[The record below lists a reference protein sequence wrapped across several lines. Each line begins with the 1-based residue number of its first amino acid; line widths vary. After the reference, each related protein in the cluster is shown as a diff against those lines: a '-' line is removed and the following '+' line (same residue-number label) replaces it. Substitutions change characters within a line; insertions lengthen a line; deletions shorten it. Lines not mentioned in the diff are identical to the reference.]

1 MINHKTMAAAER
13 LSRHSREATRWFAS
27 GNSPMPSA
35 KVTTFEQKT
44 TEPAPSA
51 AIPSNEQLRAEY
63 ERSPALQHEFINFT
77 DFAAFKR
84 AEARGAF
91 RLLRRVA

>member
-1 MINHKTMAAAER
+1 MTK
-13 LSRHSREATRWFAS
+13 
-27 GNSPMPSA
+27 MPD
-35 KVTTFEQKT
+35 
-44 TEPAPSA
+44 EPAPSA
-51 AIPSNEQLRAEY
+51 PFIPSNEQLRAEY

-77 DFAAFKR
+77 DFAAFKG